1 MSKNSEKTCA
11 FCGKKEYG
19 VETIDQIPSDQI
31 CPQDF
36 ILNELLSYCEG
47 KLKPDDFICTSHE
60 NSIRLKYLSYKNG
73 LSFSNQFSR
82 KKITHCECSTCKRY
96 CNTERNKVIDI
107 SQLSNDFKEF
117 ILNEYTHDHKK
128 MTCSGSGIGEGG

>member
-1 MSKNSEKTCA
+1 MSKHSKETCA

-19 VETIDQIPSDQI
+19 VEAIDQIPSDQI

-36 ILNELLSYCEG
+36 ILNELLSYCIG

-73 LSFSNQFSR
+73 LPFSN
-82 KKITHCECSTCKRY
+82 
-96 CNTERNKVIDI
+96 
-107 SQLSNDFKEF
+107 
-117 ILNEYTHDHKK
+117 
-128 MTCSGSGIGEGG
+128 